1 VSPVRFLLRRALVVM
16 VLLLVGFAID
26 ARADG
31 PGLFT
36 IQQPGRL
43 SLTLFGSGFGSDTY
57 STTQAGFQLEQSI
70 THYVAA
76 VGRVTA
82 YQVYQGEGY
91 NSPFVTEVV
100 GTRTFE
106 RFQGGIDIT
115 PVQGVSLV
123 VLGGHDV
130 GNADKSV
137 IEGDFSAWLFLHSRH
152 PIDFSFTSTHF
163 YENGITSTLIDV
175 RTIVYSTGK
184 WLFLAGGGGAFWGGG
199 TEGKPNGQGG
209 PDLGIFLREWD
220 TRIDLQSG
228 YGSSHL
234 YGLVAFSKTL
244 GWDE

>member
-1 VSPVRFLLRRALVVM
+1 M

-31 PGLFT
+31 PGRFT
-36 IQQPGRL
+36 IQQPGRV
-43 SLTLFGSGFGSDTY
+43 SLTLFSSGFGSDLFDDPSWFSTRTEHY
-57 STTQAGFQLEQSI
+57 SLCSRGRAGYGLPG
-70 THYVAA
+70 VP
-76 VGRVTA
+76 GRGIQQPVCDR
-82 YQVYQGEGY
+82 
-91 NSPFVTEVV
+91 V
-100 GTRTFE
+100 GTRTL
-106 RFQGGIDIT
+106 RALPARNRHYPGAGCVAGG
-115 PVQGVSLV
+115 S
-123 VLGGHDV
+123 GGHDV

-137 IEGDFSAWLFLHSRH
+137 IEGDFSGWLFLHSRH

-163 YENGITSTLIDV
+163 DENGITSTLIDV

-184 WLFLAGGGGAFWGGG
+184 WLFLAGEGGAFWGGG

-234 YGLVAFSKTL
+234 TVWSPFPRL
-244 GWDE
+244 